1 MAPPM
6 VPSVAWDISI
16 DRKPGNKTFMKPG
29 RYWFAMT
36 QRQQQTGWA
45 TPAQVAMDIPYN
57 PYSDP
62 YTMSAKVAPD
72 PITFVGLPPEN
83 YKESFLS
90 DVIEIEAR
98 DPWNVA
104 NVKVG
109 KDHSAQPDY
118 YMTTPAG
125 QNAEPFPITSQI
137 YYAFYVSSDSGM
149 TWKLYDTLHDERPR
163 SGVFSSHFAV
173 NDYANPNT
181 LNQALGNL
189 PDDVKV
195 AATKVFS
202 KPAPVSL
209 PGPMLTKPPNPTV
222 SGFTY
227 ALVALNVIL
236 LIWVLYCIMRQ

>member
-1 MAPPM
+1 M

-16 DRKPGNKTFMKPG
+16 DRNLGNKTFMKPG
-29 RYWFAMT
+29 TYWFAMT

-62 YTMSAKVAPD
+62 HTMSAKVAPN

-90 DVIEIEAR
+90 NVIEIKAH

-125 QNAEPFPITSQI
+125 QNAEPFPIASQI

-149 TWKLYDTLHDERPR
+149 TWKLYDTLRDKRGR
-163 SGVFSSHFAV
+163 VFSSHFAA

-181 LNQALGNL
+181 LNQAMGNL

-195 AATKVFS
+195 TATKVFS

-209 PGPMLTKPPNPTV
+209 PGPVPKPTV

-236 LIWVLYCIMRQ
+236 LIWVL